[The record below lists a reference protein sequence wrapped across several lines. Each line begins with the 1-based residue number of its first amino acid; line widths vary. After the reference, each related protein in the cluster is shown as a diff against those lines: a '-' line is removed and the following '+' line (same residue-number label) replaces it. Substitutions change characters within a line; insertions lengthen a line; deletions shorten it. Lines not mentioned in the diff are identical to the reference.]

1 MAEEKTLP
9 HSYNDGKE
17 KEIFVCS
24 EKFPFVG
31 FWSYFKA
38 LSNVSTFTVLATHP
52 LFDYIENNFLKT
64 LSM

>member
-9 HSYNDGKE
+9 HSYDGKE

-31 FWSYFKA
+31 F
-38 LSNVSTFTVLATHP
+38 
-52 LFDYIENNFLKT
+52 
-64 LSM
+64 